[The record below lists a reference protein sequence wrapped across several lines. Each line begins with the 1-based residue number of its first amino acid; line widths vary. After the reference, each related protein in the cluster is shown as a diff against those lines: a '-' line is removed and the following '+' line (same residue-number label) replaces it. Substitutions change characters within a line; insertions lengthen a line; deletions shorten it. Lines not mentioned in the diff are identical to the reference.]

1 MKLKAIIVSVSA
13 LAAIGL
19 RAELPLA
26 DFTQEVGKIRPELHS
41 SGFGPTI
48 CSQTA
53 QDLADVKAMGFKA
66 ARTHDWALVNSNER
80 CCDWHH
86 IFPLVH
92 LDAKDPKNYVFKP
105 TDYLLK
111 RTREETGL
119 DIFYRLGTSIEHSGD
134 KVHFNTLIPEDFDK
148 VAEVFAG
155 TVRHYNRGWADGFQ
169 WNIRYWEIWNEPD
182 GLNNMF
188 CLPEGDAGKDD
199 ADWERKET
207 LRRAKFVELFVM
219 CLKRLKGE
227 FGDSI
232 KVGGP
237 ALCNVHPTRVA
248 YFREILKACKAAGVA
263 PDFLSWHGYIND
275 PLQFNREAD
284 MMRKLCDE
292 YGFTKCELIVNEW
305 HYFGTT
311 YDWTDMQRCSDPAVK
326 ARIWEGPDSHN
337 GIRSA
342 AFTLA
347 TLANL
352 QSSQLAQAY
361 YYGCSHV
368 GSWGFKDALQK
379 KYKVFYAL
387 KLFGDIV
394 RDYTTRCAST
404 PAGTVTPFAVKDA
417 KGRKAL
423 LVADYGGTDRKI
435 EIAVKGLDTTKK
447 PKVTI
452 LDNTHDLVPFVP
464 TQAWDQVY
472 FKDGKLVIWKPDFF
486 SAAFFVEMA
495 D

>member
-1 MKLKAIIVSVSA
+1 MTMKMMMVLATVAMSA
-13 LAAIGL
+13 AVQ
-19 RAELPLA
+19 AEVATA
-26 DFTQEVGKIRPELHS
+26 DFTTDVGRVRPELHS

-48 CSQTA
+48 CSQTE
-53 QDLADVKAMGFKA
+53 QDLADLKAMGFKA
-66 ARTHDWALVNSNER
+66 ARTHDWAHINTNQR

-119 DIFYRLGTSIEHSGD
+119 EIFYRLGTSIEHSG
-134 KVHFNTLIPEDFDK
+134 KTVHFNTLIPEDFDK

-155 TVRHYNRGWADGFQ
+155 TVRHYNCGWADGFK
-169 WNIRYWEIWNEPD
+169 WGIEYWEIWNEPD
-182 GLNNMF
+182 GVNNMF
-188 CLPEGDAGKDD
+188 CLPGGDDGKD
-199 ADWERKET
+199 AI
-207 LRRAKFVELFVM
+207 RRAKFVELFVK
-219 CLKRLKGE
+219 CLKRLKDE

-237 ALCNVHPTRVA
+237 ALCSADPSRVA
-248 YFREILKACKAAGVA
+248 YFREILKACKQAGVT

-275 PLQFNREAD
+275 PLQFNREAG

-292 YGFTKCELIVNEW
+292 CGFPNCELIVNEW
-305 HYFGTT
+305 HYFGAN
-311 YDWTDMQRCSDPAVK
+311 YSWRDMQRCSDPAVK

-342 AFTLA
+342 VFTLA

-368 GSWGFKDALQK
+368 GNWGFKDELQK

-394 RDYTTRCAST
+394 RDYTTRCACTS
-404 PAGTVTPFAVKDA
+404 AGTVTPFAVRDE
-417 KGRKAL
+417 KGRKGL
-423 LVADYGGTDRKI
+423 LVADYGGTGRTI
-435 EIAVKGLDTTKK
+435 EVAVKGVDTTKK

-452 LDNTHDLVPFVP
+452 FDYTHDLVPFAP
-464 TQAWDQVY
+464 EKSCEQAH
-472 FKDGKLVIWKPDFF
+472 FEDGKLVICKPDSF
-486 SAAFFVEMA
+486 SAAFFITF